1 MGHFANKCLELNTL
15 LLCSGTIVT
24 YFVLSLVMPILVCR
38 SWGVS
43 CILAAVCNKLSLC
56 RAPGP
61 LHAYL
66 GPRNICVIV
75 NTYI

>member
-1 MGHFANKCLELNTL
+1 MGHFANKCLELNTF
-15 LLCSGTIVT
+15 LLCSVTIVT
-24 YFVLSLVMPILVCR
+24 YFVLSPAMPILVCR
-38 SWGVS
+38 SCGVS
-43 CILAAVCNKLSLC
+43 CILAVCNKLSLC
-56 RAPGP
+56 RAP